1 MARPTPA
8 GSQSSFRFS
17 LRFTFLA
24 VALVI
29 ILPFSALIGYFAYAQ
44 ISREKERVQ
53 QTAIVQARTLA
64 AQLESHLT
72 ARLEGL
78 AATAEAVAGSAGN
91 VGAAETLARRLRQ
104 SFPDFDQ
111 VLVVDQLGGAVASA
125 APLTDGGR
133 VNVVDQ
139 DWFKRAATSTQPF
152 AGPPRQARQDVVV
165 GLYAPAR
172 TSDGQ
177 FRGVV
182 AGDLGL
188 RRVQEIL
195 GRSKLQS
202 GGVAEVLSPQG
213 LVIARQPPAF
223 LLQDVRGL
231 PGYPELLQQPEAVA
245 EVTFEDQEHRLAGGA
260 AVRPLGWVVAVGLP
274 SAQVLAD
281 VRTLAMQ
288 VGSGAAAVTLLSLVL
303 ALGMARRTA
312 KGMTRL
318 RAAMARLES
327 GDIPANIPVTVG
339 GEVGSLTEGFNRMLT
354 WLRNRLQEYEAVTR
368 VEEAAGAAMGGERSL
383 ASVLPNLLRRIVG
396 GMGAD
401 AGVMVVQEEDNLVT
415 KAAIGFGAVQTEG
428 VTLRRGQ
435 GLTGAVVSG
444 RAPLI
449 VPDVEADYRVDEPYI
464 KAAGL
469 RSMIGTPIVSLDR
482 VIGAIAVGYRT
493 AHSFTEA
500 ETQRLDVMARRM
512 AQALEHE
519 RAMGEVRRST
529 ADLEARLAE
538 QMEALQRAALE
549 QTEVRRQAQE
559 ARRQAQELEQTMRMQ
574 VAKPDPAVEE
584 AKRLRAAMQKT
595 VSEELRAPLTAL
607 LDLPRFLVE
616 GIDRPLATEEQQ
628 QLEILH
634 GRGEEILELIDNLV
648 LLSSIHAGQLRVTKT
663 SVSVPDLIQRVVRT
677 FQPRA
682 AGKGNRIETDIKPN
696 VGLLVTDAK
705 RVEQIVANLLATSIK
720 YTEVGE
726 IRVTC
731 YVRDPDVVLTVADDG
746 VGFSDEEL
754 DRLFEPFLQ
763 VGPRDDRTLPGTGLQ
778 LTVCQQL
785 VQLLGGK
792 IRVESEVDRGT
803 WFTVSLPAQGS

>member
-8 GSQSSFRFS
+8 ASQSSLRFS

-29 ILPFSALIGYFAYAQ
+29 ILPFSALIAYFAYVQ
-44 ISREKERVQ
+44 IGREKERVQ
-53 QTAIVQARTLA
+53 QAAIIQARTLA
-64 AQLESHLT
+64 AQVESHLT

-78 AATAEAVAGSAGN
+78 AATAEAVAGATGN
-91 VGAAETLARRLRQ
+91 VGAIEAQARRLRQ

-125 APLTDGGR
+125 APLADARR
-133 VNVVDQ
+133 VSVADQ
-139 DWFKRAATSTQPF
+139 DWFKQAATATQPF
-152 AGPPRQARQDVVV
+152 AGPPRQVGQEVVV

-195 GRSKLQS
+195 GRTKLQS
-202 GGVAEVLSPQG
+202 GAVAEVVTGSG
-213 LVIARQPPAF
+213 LVIARQPTAF
-223 LLQDVRGL
+223 LLQDVQGL
-231 PGYPELLQQPEAVA
+231 PGFGELLRQPDAA
-245 EVTFEDQEHRLAGGA
+245 GEVTFEDREHRLAGGA
-260 AVRPLGWVVAVGLP
+260 VVRPLGWVVAVGLA

-281 VRTLAMQ
+281 VRTLVMQ
-288 VGSGAAAVTLLSLVL
+288 VVSGAAAAALLSVAL
-303 ALGMARRTA
+303 ALGLARRTA
-312 KGMTRL
+312 KGMARL
-318 RAAMARLES
+318 RAAMARLEG
-327 GDIPANIPVTVG
+327 GDIPANVPVTLG
-339 GEVGSLTEGFNRMLT
+339 GEVGTLTEGFNRMLT

-368 VEEAAGAAMGGERSL
+368 IEEAAGAAIGGERSL
-383 ASVLPNLLRRIVG
+383 DAVLPNLLRRIVS

-401 AGVMVVQEEDNLVT
+401 AGAMVVQEEEGLIT
-415 KAAIGFGAVQTEG
+415 KAAIGFGGVQTEG

-435 GLTGAVVSG
+435 GLAGAVVSG
-444 RAPLI
+444 REPVVI
-449 VPDVEADYRVDEPYI
+449 PDVEADYRVEEPYI
-464 KAAGL
+464 KVAGL
-469 RSMIGTPIVSLDR
+469 RTMIGAPIVSGDR
-482 VIGAIAVGYRT
+482 VIGAILVGYRT
-493 AHSFTEA
+493 THAFTDA
-500 ETQRLDVMARRM
+500 ETQRLEMMARRM

-519 RAMGEVRRST
+519 RAMGQVRRST

-549 QTEVRRQAQE
+549 QTEARRQAQE

-574 VAKPDPAVEE
+574 VDKPDPAVEE
-584 AKRLRAAMQKT
+584 AKRLRAALQKT

-607 LDLPRFLVE
+607 LDLPRFLME
-616 GIDRPLATEEQQ
+616 GLDRPLGKEEQA

-648 LLSSIHAGQLRVTKT
+648 LLSSIHASQLKITKT
-663 SVSVPDLIQRVVRT
+663 PVSLPELVQRVVRT

-682 AGKGNRIETDIKPN
+682 AAKGDRIETDIKPN
-696 VGLLVTDAK
+696 VGQVVTDA
-705 RVEQIVANLLATSIK
+705 RRLEQVVANLLAASIK

-731 YVRDPDVVLTVADDG
+731 YARDPDIVLTVADDG
-746 VGFSDEEL
+746 VGFSDAEL
-754 DRLFEPFLQ
+754 DRIFEPFLQ
-763 VGPRDDRTLPGTGLQ
+763 VSPRDGRTLPGTGLQ

-803 WFTVSLPAQGS
+803 WFTVSLPAQS